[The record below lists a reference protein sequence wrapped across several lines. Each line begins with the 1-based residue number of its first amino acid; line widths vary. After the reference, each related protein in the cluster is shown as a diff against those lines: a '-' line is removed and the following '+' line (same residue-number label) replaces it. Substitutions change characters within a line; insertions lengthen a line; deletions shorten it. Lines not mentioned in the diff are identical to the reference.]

1 MQLLNYNE
9 SRFPQLK
16 NERVLRKSIRK
27 LYYVHDG
34 RNAWHS
40 TWVQRYLDGCMHSSL
55 SSAKKY
61 AENLRVRG
69 SVYYINEI
77 PALLLESESLVL
89 AVTQLNCTDVLVGYS
104 SNAVTNEA
112 ASGKQKIENMRRN
125 YLTRGS
131 PIEGAFL
138 SFEPDSHFWKNTPPP
153 RDSVIRVLCED
164 SIRDFEPLGK
174 GALGGHKSISCGSQ
188 YLLGWSSYE
197 HKTQSDSLRR
207 IMKERPRKSLT
218 RRASGSS
225 KAEAGTDG
233 LNVACFAKE
242 LGLPTSLLLEQL
254 QAAGISKKLESDS
267 ISEEDKAKLLDHLH
281 QAHNAD

>member
-9 SRFPQLK
+9 HRFPQLR
-16 NERVLRKSIRK
+16 NESVSRKSVRK

-55 SSAKKY
+55 SSAIRY
-61 AENLRVRG
+61 AESLRVRG

-89 AVTQLNCTDVLVGYS
+89 VVTQINCTDVLAAYS
-104 SNAVTNEA
+104 SNAVRNEA
-112 ASGKQKIENMRRN
+112 ASDKQKIENLRHN

-153 RDSVIRVLCED
+153 RDSLIRVLCEG
-164 SIRDFEPLGK
+164 SLRDFESLGK
-174 GALGGHKSISCGSQ
+174 GVLSGYKSKSCGSQ
-188 YLLGWSSYE
+188 YLLEWSHCE
-197 HKTQSDSLRR
+197 HKIQSDALHR
-207 IMKERPRKSLT
+207 IMKERPRKPLIH
-218 RRASGSS
+218 RASGSP
-225 KAEAGTDG
+225 KTGMDTG
-233 LNVACFAKE
+233 LNVVRFATE
-242 LGLPTSLLLEQL
+242 LGLPTLLLLKQL
-254 QAAGISKKLESDS
+254 QAAGISKMHESDT
-267 ISEEDKAKLLDHLH
+267 ISERDKAKLLEYLRPI
-281 QAHNAD
+281 HNPG